1 MAKKRSTR
9 SASSLSAVDT
19 KALQQELNRRRSGVD
34 ALQRKHAK
42 LSGQLAE
49 LEAEIASMGGPVGSV
64 GSTGAVVKRGPG
76 RPVGS
81 TGRKRPKNE
90 TTLVEALAK
99 VLKGK
104 TMGVSEVAEAVQA
117 SGYKTNAENFRT
129 IVNQTLIKN
138 GKVFK
143 KVERGQ
149 YTAK

>member
-1 MAKKRSTR
+1 MAKKRGTR

-19 KALQQELNRRRSGVD
+19 KALQQELNRRRSGVG

-42 LSGQLAE
+42 LSAQLAE
-49 LEAEIASMGGPVGSV
+49 LEAEIASMGGPVDS
-64 GSTGAVVKRGPG
+64 SSGAVVKRGPG

-90 TTLVEALAK
+90 TTLVDALAK